1 MFNQEITIHIRKK
14 SDPHD
19 IETIEIYIE
28 TLKDLENIINRLVKT
43 KTIKCG
49 TQTIKGERISVITRR
64 VTYRGVSTATPIFTR
79 ILWIISN

>member
-43 KTIKCG
+43 SSDIEHINLT
-49 TQTIKGERISVITRR
+49 
-64 VTYRGVSTATPIFTR
+64 
-79 ILWIISN
+79 

>member
-1 MFNQEITIHIRKK
+1 MFNQDITIHIRKK

-43 KTIKCG
+43 SSDIEHINLT
-49 TQTIKGERISVITRR
+49 
-64 VTYRGVSTATPIFTR
+64 
-79 ILWIISN
+79 WIIPGSKFFPREREREEGSEIIVVILLALC

>member
-28 TLKDLENIINRLVKT
+28 TLKDLENMINKLIKT
-43 KTIKCG
+43 SSDIEHINLT
-49 TQTIKGERISVITRR
+49 
-64 VTYRGVSTATPIFTR
+64 
-79 ILWIISN
+79 